1 MINKNDRVKGAF
13 IMVKVSIIVPI
24 YKVEKYLKRCLESLV
39 SQTFQEIEIICV
51 NDGSP
56 DQSQKIV
63 DEYVE
68 KYPHLVKGYLKENGG
83 LSDARNYGL
92 NLASGDYVAFIDSDD
107 WVEPE
112 MIEKMYRAA
121 REQEADL
128 VICDFVMDW
137 ETEEKESLYIS
148 GIRQESTDFMRN
160 VLLSGPSAWNKLY
173 KKDLFLKTDIRY
185 PKGLWYEDLA
195 TTLRLIMNTNKI
207 AHVKEAFVHYIQREG
222 SIMATL
228 NEKVLDIYKV
238 LELIEDYYKS
248 NGYYDQYKDEIEFLY
263 VEHVIL
269 TSLLNW
275 RKFENGDL
283 YLKKAIS
290 YMNKKFPKWVENP
303 YIQKQSKK
311 EKVVFKLLYHKHF
324 LILKTILFIKQHT
337 VNKVKSVRS

>member
-1 MINKNDRVKGAF
+1 
-13 IMVKVSIIVPI
+13 MVKVSIIVPI

-137 ETEEKESLYIS
+137 ETKEKESLYIS

-185 PKGLWYEDLA
+185 PKG
-195 TTLRLIMNTNKI
+195 
-207 AHVKEAFVHYIQREG
+207 
-222 SIMATL
+222 
-228 NEKVLDIYKV
+228 
-238 LELIEDYYKS
+238 
-248 NGYYDQYKDEIEFLY
+248 
-263 VEHVIL
+263 
-269 TSLLNW
+269 
-275 RKFENGDL
+275 
-283 YLKKAIS
+283 
-290 YMNKKFPKWVENP
+290 
-303 YIQKQSKK
+303 
-311 EKVVFKLLYHKHF
+311 
-324 LILKTILFIKQHT
+324 
-337 VNKVKSVRS
+337 

>member
-1 MINKNDRVKGAF
+1 MISKNDRVKGAF

-68 KYPHLVKGYLKENGG
+68 KYPEIVKGYVKENGG
-83 LSDARNYGL
+83 VGDTRNYGL
-92 NLASGDYVAFIDSDD
+92 DCATGEYIAFVDSDD

-121 REQEADL
+121 IEQKADL
-128 VICDFVMDW
+128 VICDYVVDNIDGGSEMI
-137 ETEEKESLYIS
+137 IS
-148 GIRQESTDFMRN
+148 GIIKSSTDIFKR
-160 VLLSGPSAWNKLY
+160 VLISPPAPWNKLY

-337 VNKVKSVRS
+337 VNKVKSARS

>member
-128 VICDFVMDW
+128 V
-137 ETEEKESLYIS
+137 TKEKESLYIS

>member
-1 MINKNDRVKGAF
+1 MMINKNDRVKGAF

-137 ETEEKESLYIS
+137 ETKEKESLYIS

-222 SIMATL
+222 SIIKYL
-228 NEKVLDIYKV
+228 
-238 LELIEDYYKS
+238 
-248 NGYYDQYKDEIEFLY
+248 
-263 VEHVIL
+263 
-269 TSLLNW
+269 SL
-275 RKFENGDL
+275 
-283 YLKKAIS
+283 
-290 YMNKKFPKWVENP
+290 
-303 YIQKQSKK
+303 
-311 EKVVFKLLYHKHF
+311 
-324 LILKTILFIKQHT
+324 
-337 VNKVKSVRS
+337 